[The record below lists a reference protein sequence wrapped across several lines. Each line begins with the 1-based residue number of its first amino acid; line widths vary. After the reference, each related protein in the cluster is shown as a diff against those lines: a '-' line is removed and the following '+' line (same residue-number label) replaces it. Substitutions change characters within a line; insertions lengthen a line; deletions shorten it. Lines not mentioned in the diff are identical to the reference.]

1 LDREIDYT
9 PCLIPLLEA
18 LEWKGEQHHYL
29 EALPH
34 PKDGLDFGGVLNAMS
49 NLHFHSEVAVLEI
62 DNIQSFQFP
71 CFFVNQQGDA
81 YVLLNRVQD
90 TFLVYDNNSTEYQ
103 EVENFHQVGRFAQF
117 KPMLTTAGSLLGK
130 QTNWFMKVLSRFKRA
145 LWASFGISF
154 FMSLLAIASP
164 VLIMFLYSHIQ
175 SSGKDLSIG
184 MVSIGVIIYLAVDIS
199 FRFFRSHLFNYIGAR
214 LSYIVGGQVIR
225 RILYLHPSKTSS
237 PSVAS
242 QISRI
247 KEFEGIHEFMS
258 SMALPTLFDT
268 FMIIILLL
276 GLAVIGGELA
286 YIPIA
291 GIAIFFIFGAM
302 VRSVE
307 KKLVTQSAL
316 TSSNR
321 NELLSEMVSEMRS
334 FRTSGV
340 CDKWMERFKERSVE
354 SALNIYAS
362 SKVSALVNAFSNF
375 LIQGSGLVTVSFGVV
390 KVLNN
395 ELSMG
400 GLLGVMLITF
410 RILTPLKGFFNTV
423 GQFERFNRSIK
434 QIDQFMNMELE
445 VKDEEVYAGTHLNG
459 EIRYVN
465 IYLKYSSSHLPALQN
480 LSLNIPRGQFVNF
493 CGPGG
498 SGRSSLF
505 KVLMDL
511 SSPQAGQVFVDG
523 INVKQLSPIQMR
535 MSFAILPRHVQIFE
549 ASLLDNILMAA
560 PSTHKEDVLHWL
572 KRFGL
577 LESIERLPDGLDTAV
592 HPDTHNFS
600 DNFVR
605 KLGLVRVFIKNSNI
619 ILMDKPEL
627 NLNDEDL
634 EILEEV
640 LEEKQGVCTIMTI
653 SNNPKVLSWA
663 HRGILMDHGIIVKDS
678 TPEAIADYFYKKA

>member
-1 LDREIDYT
+1 MDYT
-9 PCLIPLLEA
+9 PSLIPLLEA
-18 LEWKGEQHHYL
+18 LEWKGEQQHYL

-34 PKDGLDFGGVLNAMS
+34 PRDDLDFGGVLNTMS
-49 NLHFHSEVAVLEI
+49 NLHFHSEVSVLET
-62 DNIQSFQFP
+62 DSIQSFQFP
-71 CFFVNQQGDA
+71 CFFVNEEGEG
-81 YVLLNRVQD
+81 YVLLNRERD
-90 TFLVYDNNSTEYQ
+90 TFLVYHNGETEYQ
-103 EVENFHQVGRFAQF
+103 EIEDFHQVGRCAQF
-117 KPMLTTAGSLLGK
+117 KPMVSTAGSLLGR
-130 QTNWFMKVLSRFKRA
+130 QNNWFLKVLSRFKKA

-154 FMSLLAIASP
+154 FMSLLAIGSP

-175 SSGKDLSIG
+175 SSGKDLSFA
-184 MVSIGVIIYLAVDIS
+184 MVSIGVIIYLMIDVS

-268 FMIIILLL
+268 FMIVILIL
-276 GLAVIGGELA
+276 GLAIIGGELA

-291 GIAIFFIFGAM
+291 GIAIFFIFGLM

-307 KKLVTQSAL
+307 KKLVVQSAK
-316 TSSNR
+316 TSNDR
-321 NELLSEMVSEMRS
+321 NELLAEMVSEMRS
-334 FRTSGV
+334 FRTSGI
-340 CDKWMERFKERSVE
+340 CDKWMERFKERSVD

-362 SKVSALVNAFSNF
+362 SKVSALVNAFSNC

-390 KVLNN
+390 KVLNH

-445 VKDEEVYAGTHLNG
+445 IKDEEVYTGTHLNG

-480 LSLNIPRGQFVNF
+480 LTLNIPRGQFVNF

-505 KVLMDL
+505 KVLMDM
-511 SSPQAGQVFVDG
+511 SVPQAGQVFVDG

-535 MSFAILPRHVQIFE
+535 MSFAMLPRHVQIFE
-549 ASLLDNILMAA
+549 ASLRDNILMSA
-560 PSTHKEDVLHWL
+560 PSTHEDDVIAWL
-572 KRFGL
+572 RRFGL
-577 LESIERLPDGLDTAV
+577 WEIIEALPNGLDTEV
-592 HPDTHNFS
+592 HPDTHEFS
-600 DNFVR
+600 DNFI
-605 KLGLVRVFIKNSNI
+605 KKIGLVRVFIKNSNI
-619 ILMDKPEL
+619 ILLDKPEL
-627 NLNDEDL
+627 NLTEDDL
-634 EILEEV
+634 QVLKEV
-640 LEEKQGVCTIMTI
+640 LSEKQGVCTIMSI
-653 SNNPKVLSWA
+653 SNNPHVLSWA
-663 HRGILMDHGIIVKDS
+663 HRGVLMDHGVIVKDS
-678 TPEAIADYFYKKA
+678 TPEAIAEYFYKRA